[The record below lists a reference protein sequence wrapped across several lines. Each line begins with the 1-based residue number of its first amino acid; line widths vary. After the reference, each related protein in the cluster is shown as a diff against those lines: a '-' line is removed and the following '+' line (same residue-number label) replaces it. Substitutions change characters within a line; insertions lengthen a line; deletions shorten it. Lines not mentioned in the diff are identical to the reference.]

1 MQNVDTFDT
10 SGHDFKQ
17 GQMQWLVIKAHDG
30 LFANRKI
37 TCTVY
42 GCACAHADRL
52 TSHIHLPTGLMKC
65 LKGVTL
71 APIAPDRQTFLKAQS
86 HFGGNSRA
94 VNPPF
99 NPTPT
104 FHLNDLRVHASSIC
118 HCVSVNMHSPY
129 LSTNTWGKYPA
140 VCGSIR
146 FLLAGC

>member
-1 MQNVDTFDT
+1 MLNECFSFNQISFFLSTFIQVQNVDTFAT

-52 TSHIHLPTGLMKC
+52 TSHIHLPTGLIKC

-71 APIAPDRQTFLKAQS
+71 APIAPDRQTFLKAPKSFWGQLEGS
-86 HFGGNSRA
+86 E
-94 VNPPF
+94 
-99 NPTPT
+99 PT
-104 FHLNDLRVHASSIC
+104 F
-118 HCVSVNMHSPY
+118 
-129 LSTNTWGKYPA
+129 
-140 VCGSIR
+140 
-146 FLLAGC
+146 